1 MTEIEQYSNGVRW
14 ESGMEEDFDPGS
26 NSSKLFERSRIKALA
41 GKVHHHNDYWQE
53 ILALIKDVKALNF
66 ISHCTVLHSLVMSL
80 NKIFCI

>member
-41 GKVHHHNDYWQE
+41 GKVHHHYLHYWQE
-53 ILALIKDVKALNF
+53 ILELLTNLKDF
-66 ISHCTVLHSLVMSL
+66 QISITLLDWD
-80 NKIFCI
+80 